1 MFEKKVTVEQKKQ
14 AEKEAK
20 VIKKLEKKEQK
31 NKSDSKALSI
41 VKTIMIPAV
50 FAAIVVCAIYIAM
63 ENKAQDLSNKTGVV
77 FLKEDIKVN
86 TFITKDA
93 IDNYFEVKSIDQTA
107 VPANA
112 YKSLSDL
119 PKDGFYVER
128 NMEASQMVLK
138 SDVSEK
144 DAIMDKYK
152 NGYQVTSFAA
162 DSFDGGVNGSLRRG
176 DIVDVFNK
184 KEETINEYM
193 ERAVQWVRSIKQQKA
208 LEDGRNLSE
217 ELPIYEQKEVLD
229 YVYTLAIDEISDTK
243 IHYNKDKAKKTLTDL
258 QKQFS
263 EAELAGNN
271 VINFLMGQWELL
283 KKLYL
288 K

>member
-20 VIKKLEKKEQK
+20 TIKKLEKKEQK
-31 NKSDSKALSI
+31 NKNDSKALSI

-50 FAAIVVCAIYIAM
+50 FAAIVVCAIYVAM

-93 IDNYFEVKSIDQTA
+93 IDSYFEIKSIDQTA

-138 SDVSEK
+138 SDISEK

-176 DIVDVFNK
+176 DIVDVYALDPSLDQLVLMAENVYVSDVYDSSGNK
-184 KEETINEYM
+184 ISTDEEIATAFTVYVTPEEVEQMNM
-193 ERAVQWVRSIKQQKA
+193 AVCFGHIQ
-208 LEDGRNLSE
+208 
-217 ELPIYEQKEVLD
+217 
-229 YVYTLAIDEISDTK
+229 
-243 IHYNKDKAKKTLTDL
+243 
-258 QKQFS
+258 
-263 EAELAGNN
+263 
-271 VINFLMGQWELL
+271 M
-283 KKLYL
+283 YL
-288 K
+288 KTE